1 MLMHQHQ
8 CTNTNAPILFQA
20 VKTKVKDNTVT
31 VLDSG
36 KLLKEVEALP

>member
-1 MLMHQHQ
+1 ML
-8 CTNTNAPILFQA
+8 CQA

-36 KLLKEVEALP
+36 KLLKEVEANPNPNPNPRS